1 MCLVRPDVHASN
13 ACLGVA
19 GWGFSS
25 AGKSEMPR
33 VVDKRQSH
41 AGALLVLACSPP
53 APLLHKGTTSSNST
67 QQTQVALVLS
77 VVHTVF
83 WGKFLSVQLNAAL
96 GAAAGVVAHHN
107 SPQELPSS
115 EN

>member
-1 MCLVRPDVHASN
+1 MCLVRPDVHAPN

-33 VVDKRQSH
+33 VVDKRLPCRRPFGPRVFAFS
-41 AGALLVLACSPP
+41 STP
-53 APLLHKGTTSSNST
+53 AQDLSTTSSNST

-77 VVHTVF
+77 VAHTVF
-83 WGKFLSVQLNAAL
+83 WGKFLSV
-96 GAAAGVVAHHN
+96 
-107 SPQELPSS
+107 
-115 EN
+115 